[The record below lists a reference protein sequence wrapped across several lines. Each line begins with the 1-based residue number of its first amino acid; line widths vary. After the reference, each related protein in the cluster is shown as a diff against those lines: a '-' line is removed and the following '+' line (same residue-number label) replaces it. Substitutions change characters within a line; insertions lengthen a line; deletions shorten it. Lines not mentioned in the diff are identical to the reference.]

1 MEADNWYT
9 IKTSRMNRRQ
19 IKSTISITITT
30 VFVRKVPGVFGE
42 KCPSI
47 SNPRRGEEH
56 TPRQIPPD
64 RIKNQARIK
73 KSKKKGTCAR
83 PAYLFSKHF
92 HPHPLIK

>member
-1 MEADNWYT
+1 M
-9 IKTSRMNRRQ
+9 
-19 IKSTISITITT
+19 
-30 VFVRKVPGVFGE
+30 FVRKVPGVFGE

-73 KSKKKGTCAR
+73 KSKKKAR
-83 PAYLFSKHF
+83 VHAQRIYFQNTSTPTH
-92 HPHPLIK
+92 